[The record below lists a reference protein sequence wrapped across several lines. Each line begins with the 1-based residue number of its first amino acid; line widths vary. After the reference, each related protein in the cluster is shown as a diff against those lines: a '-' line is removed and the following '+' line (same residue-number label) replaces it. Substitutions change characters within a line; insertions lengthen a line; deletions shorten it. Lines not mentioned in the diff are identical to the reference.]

1 MDLAHLV
8 QTISIYALPVIFGI
22 TLHEA
27 AHGYVA
33 KHFGD
38 TTAYVLGRVSLN
50 PVRHIDLVGT
60 IIVPLVILL
69 ATSWG
74 AGQGMLFGWAKP
86 VPVNYHALR
95 KPKRDM
101 MWVAAAGPAANLA
114 MALGW
119 ALTAKLAL
127 VMPSNYFTD
136 PLFLISQA
144 GVTVNLVLMLLNLI
158 PLLAARRRA
167 HRRRPAAD
175 ADGRPVRA
183 PRALGLPDPARAD
196 VHERAWDRPRADG
209 GRLAA
214 ADRERVRDA
223 LTWSLNGWCRGCA
236 RPARCTWATTT
247 ARSRT
252 GCGCR
257 ASIRATSSSPTGTR
271 SRRITRSRRS
281 SSRTCGT
288 WWSTGSP
295 PASTPAQA
303 TLFIQSRVPEHAE
316 LHTLLSMI
324 TPLGWLERVPTY
336 KDQQEKLTD
345 RDLSTYG
352 FLGYPLLQAADVL
365 IYRAKFVPVGEDQ
378 VPHVEFM
385 REIARRF
392 NHIYGR
398 EPGFEEKALAAAKK
412 LGSAQGEALPRAANE
427 VPGAG

>member
-38 TTAYVLGRVSLN
+38 MTAYVLGRVSLN

-127 VMPSNYFTD
+127 VMPNNYFTD

-158 PLLAARRRA
+158 PLL
-167 HRRRPAAD
+167 P
-175 ADGRPVRA
+175 
-183 PRALGLPDPARAD
+183 L
-196 VHERAWDRPRADG
+196 DG
-209 GRLAA
+209 GRIVAGL
-214 ADRERVRDA
+214 
-223 LTWSLNGWCRGCA
+223 L
-236 RPARCTWATTT
+236 PARMADQY
-247 ARSRT
+247 ARLEPWGFPILLALMFT
-252 GCGCR
+252 NVLGIVLGPMV
-257 ASIRATSSSPTGTR
+257 A
-271 SRRITRSRRS
+271 
-281 SSRTCGT
+281 
-288 WWSTGSP
+288 GS
-295 PASTPAQA
+295 
-303 TLFIQSRVPEHAE
+303 
-316 LHTLLSMI
+316 
-324 TPLGWLERVPTY
+324 
-336 KDQQEKLTD
+336 
-345 RDLSTYG
+345 
-352 FLGYPLLQAADVL
+352 LQL
-365 IYRAKFVPVGEDQ
+365 I
-378 VPHVEFM
+378 
-385 REIARRF
+385 
-392 NHIYGR
+392 
-398 EPGFEEKALAAAKK
+398 
-412 LGSAQGEALPRAANE
+412 ANAF
-427 VPGAG
+427 GML